1 MLKETQTY
9 TQTQKLK
16 KTVMSIK
23 RVTYQIKLALSYTY
37 NLVVKHNF
45 YINFSSNPG
54 HLNP

>member
-16 KTVMSIK
+16 KTVMSVK
-23 RVTYQIKLALSYTY
+23 RVTYRIKLALYYTY

-45 YINFSSNPG
+45 YINFSLSPC
-54 HLNP
+54 HLNL

>member
-23 RVTYQIKLALSYTY
+23 RVTYQIKLALSYAY